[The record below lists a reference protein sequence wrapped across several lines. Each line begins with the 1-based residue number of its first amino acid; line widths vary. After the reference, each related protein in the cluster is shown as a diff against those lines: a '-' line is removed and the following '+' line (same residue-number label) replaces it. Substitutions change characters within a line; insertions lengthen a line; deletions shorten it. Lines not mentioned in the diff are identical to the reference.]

1 MEMTIL
7 SHMWMDINTNLT
19 LQVGDGATD
28 LAACPPADAFIGY
41 GGNQVWNDSV
51 SLYATKCIVK

>member
-1 MEMTIL
+1 
-7 SHMWMDINTNLT
+7 MWMDINTNLT